1 MTHKIQKNADT
12 ETRNTEIRAW
22 KFEIRVEQ
30 FTSNWRKTASK
41 YVMNRLTFLFSV
53 PVLAFFISACAVT
66 TAEQIDVDSKPLV
79 MPKNVAAKPRIVAF
93 GDSLTAGFGLEEN

>member
-53 PVLAFFISACAVT
+53 PVLAFFI
-66 TAEQIDVDSKPLV
+66 DSR
-79 MPKNVAAKPRIVAF
+79 NGGISGRISMERDPPEMAF
-93 GDSLTAGFGLEEN
+93 RFVLGGQ